1 MYIKKNNLDNFLH
14 MQIPRKVWKMFLDK
28 KITPAS
34 FKIYVEFFDRLKLS
48 AYNNWIDSEGN
59 VYIKYSYEELME
71 ILNLKS
77 KGTIADAL
85 NELKNLE
92 LIVQEKSFHTSSK
105 FYLSNI
111 LENTQSSKKTNSSS
125 TEKRTLEVHFSELQK
140 SEKVDANNNN
150 INHIEFNNNNNNNND
165 ADVVVDVVD
174 EISLFLEKNNL
185 NTKAITEA
193 IKKYNYSLEYIKNQL
208 DIANKLKALGRINNV
223 GGCFSNA
230 LTKNITLTLPVEKKE
245 DNIKPSTKELGA
257 KEKEIIKNNIEAK
270 NEYDKGAE
278 LRESYD
284 RYFDTLTEEEREYIE
299 EKSYNLAVEKY
310 GDCGIK
316 SLIDTMA
323 RTETRYIILEK
334 YINKELVG

>member
-1 MYIKKNNLDNFLH
+1 MYIKKNHLDNFLH

-48 AYNNWIDSEGN
+48 AYNNWIDNDGN

-85 NELKNLE
+85 NELRKLE
-92 LIVQEKSFHTSSK
+92 LIVQEKGFNTSSK

-111 LENTQSSKKTNSSS
+111 LENIQSSKKTNPSS
-125 TEKRTLEVHFSELQK
+125 TEKRTPVVHFSELQK
-140 SEKVDANNNN
+140 SEKIDANHNN
-150 INHIEFNNNNNNNND
+150 INHNKFNNNNNNNNV
-165 ADVVVDVVD
+165 ADVVVD

-185 NTKAITEA
+185 NTQTIAEA
-193 IKKYNYSLEYIKNQL
+193 IKKYNYNLEYIEAQL
-208 DIANKLKALGRINNV
+208 GIANKLKTLGKINNAQ
-223 GGCFSNA
+223 GCFSNA
-230 LTKNITLTLPVEKKE
+230 LTKNIILTLPVEKVE
-245 DNIKPSTKELGA
+245 NNIKSLTKELGA
-257 KEKEIIKNNIEAK
+257 KEKEIIKNNMEAK
-270 NEYDKGAE
+270 NKYDEGAE

-284 RYFDTLTEEEREYIE
+284 RYFDTLTEEERKYIE

-310 GDCGIK
+310 GDYGVK

-323 RTETRYIILEK
+323 RTETRYIILKK
-334 YINKELVG
+334 YINRELVG

>member
-1 MYIKKNNLDNFLH
+1 MYIKKNHLDNFLH

-48 AYNNWIDSEGN
+48 AYNNWIDNDGN

-85 NELKNLE
+85 NELRNLE
-92 LIVQEKSFHTSSK
+92 LIVQEKGFNTSSK

-111 LENTQSSKKTNSSS
+111 LENIQSSKKTNPSS
-125 TEKRTLEVHFSELQK
+125 TEKRTPVVHFSELQK
-140 SEKVDANNNN
+140 SEKIDANHNN
-150 INHIEFNNNNNNNND
+150 INHNKFNNNNNNNNNV
-165 ADVVVDVVD
+165 ADVVVD

-185 NTKAITEA
+185 NTQTIAEA
-193 IKKYNYSLEYIKNQL
+193 IKKYNYNLEYIEAQL
-208 DIANKLKALGRINNV
+208 DIANKLKTLGKINNAQ
-223 GGCFSNA
+223 GCFSNA
-230 LTKNITLTLPVEKKE
+230 LTKNIILTLPVEKVE
-245 DNIKPSTKELGA
+245 NNIKSLTKELGA
-257 KEKEIIKNNIEAK
+257 KEKKIIKNNMEAK
-270 NEYDKGAE
+270 NKYDEGAE

-284 RYFDTLTEEEREYIE
+284 RYFDTLTEEERKYIE

-310 GDCGIK
+310 GDYGVK
-316 SLIDTMA
+316 SLIDTMV
-323 RTETRYIILEK
+323 RTETRYIILKK
-334 YINKELVG
+334 YINRELVG